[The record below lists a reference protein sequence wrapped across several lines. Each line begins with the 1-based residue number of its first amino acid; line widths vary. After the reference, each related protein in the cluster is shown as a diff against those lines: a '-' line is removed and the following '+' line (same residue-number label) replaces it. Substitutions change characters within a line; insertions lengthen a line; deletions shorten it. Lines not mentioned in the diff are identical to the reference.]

1 MRRNATAAE
10 AEKGSFNNYYNSLVE
25 LMLKQLYAVCLFFLN
40 SNVSHFKLKERAL
53 IPHSPA
59 IVQKI
64 KISENDECFQLVCI
78 PTEKKT
84 N

>member
-40 SNVSHFKLKERAL
+40 SNVSHF
-53 IPHSPA
+53 PHSPA